1 MASSARLLVLL
12 QVTLFI
18 ASAMIMTVCHGARDV
33 GMTTPGSL
41 DPNRPSCISRC
52 SSSHNNG
59 PYTRPCLYGRC
70 QSPGDPYYT
79 RLPGHVDPYGPR
91 PGHGGGVHPYPHIPA
106 PPPNEE
112 TARP

>member
-33 GMTTPGSL
+33 GMTTPAGSL
-41 DPNRPSCISRC
+41 DPNRPSCL
-52 SSSHNNG
+52 SSCPSPG
-59 PYTRPCLYGRC
+59 RPYYTRPCLGGRC
-70 QSPGDPYYT
+70 QSPGGPYT
-79 RLPGHVDPYGPR
+79 RPPGHLDPIGPR
-91 PGHGGGVHPYPHIPA
+91 PGSGGGVHPYPHIPA
-106 PPPNEE
+106 PPPNGE